1 MVPGHCPVLPP
12 TRSVTHGQLHL
23 KKQRRGYCHD
33 RAVVAPELGEGRVVL
48 VDACCS
54 LPPSPGAHSARSQA
68 NAAPMPCTATHRSRV
83 AKILSLWRRAG
94 TAGHRFVGCARSTN
108 GCQLAPSSDLQAR
121 SNYDGDPLAA
131 RSARTY
137 NTMHVHSRH
146 PLLLLLLLL
155 RMIRRATPPRPPP
168 RSPAQR
174 SWRCAAGSGSGS
186 CPTQRTKTSSET
198 SPSRGR

>member
-1 MVPGHCPVLPP
+1 MGIATTTGRWSLQSLVKARYVGVSSSYRPRRLLFASTTAGSAFCTLAGQCC
-12 TRSVTHGQLHL
+12 THALHRDTSKPL
-23 KKQRRGYCHD
+23 
-33 RAVVAPELGEGRVVL
+33 
-48 VDACCS
+48 
-54 LPPSPGAHSARSQA
+54 
-68 NAAPMPCTATHRSRV
+68 V

-168 RSPAQR
+168 RSPARR